1 MKRSALI
8 ISDDIRFR
16 EWVGCNVTMRW
27 PKIVLE
33 YTRLTNAPM
42 YLDRAD
48 LDRYQMI
55 IVQTG
60 FRSFSEIQTCIFLVR
75 ILSLESPPA
84 VVLISD
90 DPAELEKAKTT
101 KLGKAYCLPTAQ
113 ATPAMFQA
121 IFEDAV
127 DRTGEVEMRSSDGA
141 PNIPGYVI
149 ECPLAA
155 TYATTIYRAFSSELE
170 KVVALKVCNS
180 KPVNYGH
187 YHQLTLRQEY
197 DALRKLG
204 GEYVAHAY
212 DYGEAE
218 GLAYMALEYFPN
230 GALGHYV
237 RDNSRRLSRVDYLLQ
252 IAKALQHVHSAGYLH
267 LDLKPNNILIRE
279 DGSPALIDFGVCKR
293 IVFARHQD
301 RQLFSLGSPY
311 FMSPEQA
318 RGEPL
323 DVRSDIYSFGAVW
336 FRIMTGSVPFS
347 GRTFEELRQ
356 AREHPAPSMGDALQ
370 YYQPII
376 DKTLAANPDERFA
389 TAEELIDNIEYYT
402 TTANGIYRCLDL
414 QEMERQ
420 ESLRSA

>member
-8 ISDDIRFR
+8 ISDDTRFR
-16 EWVGCNVTMRW
+16 TWVGCNVTMRW
-27 PKIVLE
+27 PKMVLE
-33 YTRLTNAPM
+33 YTRLANAPM

-48 LDRYQMI
+48 MDRYQFI

-60 FRSFSEIQTCIFLVR
+60 FRSFSEIQTCIFLLR
-75 ILSLESPPA
+75 ILALESHPA
-84 VVLISD
+84 IVLISD
-90 DPAELEKAKTT
+90 DQDELEKAKAT
-101 KLGKAYCLPTAQ
+101 KLGQAYCLPTAQ

-127 DRTGEVEMRSSDGA
+127 ERAGEVDRVASDGA
-141 PNIPGYVI
+141 PDIPGYTI
-149 ECPLAA
+149 EEPLAA
-155 TYATTIYRAFSSELE
+155 TYSTTIYRAFSNALGRD
-170 KVVALKVCNS
+170 VALKICNS
-180 KPVNYGH
+180 KPSGCGN

-197 DALRKLG
+197 QALRRLG
-204 GEYVAHAY
+204 GEYVAEAY
-212 DYGEAE
+212 DYGEAD
-218 GLAYMALEYFPN
+218 GLSFMALEYFPN
-230 GALGHYV
+230 GALSQYV
-237 RDNSRRLSRVDYLLQ
+237 RDNGRRLSRVDYLLQ
-252 IAKALQHVHSAGYLH
+252 VAKALRHVHSGGYLH

-279 DGSPALIDFGVCKR
+279 DGSPALIDFGVSKR
-293 IVFARHQD
+293 IVLARHQD
-301 RQLFSLGSPY
+301 QQLFSLGSPY

-336 FRIMTGSVPFS
+336 FRIMTGSVPFG
-347 GRTFEELRQ
+347 GRTFDELRQ

-376 DKTLAANPDERFA
+376 DKTLAANREERFA
-389 TAEELIDNIEYYT
+389 TAQELIDNIEHYT

-420 ESLRSA
+420 ESLLSA